1 MRCAAPP
8 AVRLILMPDTMH
20 HSIPGRRAAQF
31 ALALLL
37 PAGAVRAQQA
47 IPVVPSAGVSALPA
61 AAADTTEPLPAPRAT
76 IAVRADRDR
85 ILGELR
91 ESENRWATLRDQAAR
106 IKANIGEV
114 KGALSSAS
122 SREKQASKD
131 KREGDRTAAQ
141 ADKRRLERAI
151 YLIEGR
157 VQLRTIQAEEARI
170 QREFLDAAVRATD
183 AELAIA
189 ERSEQVLPNDASQRT
204 AFEELS
210 SRWLQALRTRAARA
224 YDLEDRRF
232 KVVEAEIEMLK
243 RQRR

>member
-1 MRCAAPP
+1 
-8 AVRLILMPDTMH
+8 MPYIMH
-20 HSIPGRRAAQF
+20 PSIPGPRAAHF

-37 PAGAVRAQQA
+37 PAGAMRAQQTV
-47 IPVVPSAGVSALPA
+47 PVLPSAVVSALPA
-61 AAADTTEPLPAPRAT
+61 AAADTTEPLPAPRT
-76 IAVRADRDR
+76 TNVVRADRDR

-106 IKANIGEV
+106 MKANIGEV
-114 KGALSSAS
+114 KGALSSAT
-122 SREKQASKD
+122 SREKQAKKD
-131 KREGDRTAAQ
+131 KSESDRTAAQ
-141 ADKRRLERAI
+141 ADKLRLERAI

-157 VQLRTIQAEEARI
+157 MDLRAAQAEEARI
-170 QREFLDAAVRATD
+170 HREFLDASVRATD

-189 ERSEQVLPNDASQRT
+189 ERREQVLPDDASQRT

-210 SRWLQALRTRAARA
+210 SRWLQVLRTRAARA

-232 KVVEAEIEMLK
+232 KVVEAQLDMLK